1 MTHQDPHPKT
11 PATQLTWYNMW
22 STNKYDN
29 MNSSKYVYYATS
41 ASDKCTVSLTR
52 CCSAWQHK
60 HGDATKRNRF
70 HHFSLISLIH
80 SLSCLNSI
88 QFDYNAICHIH
99 WSDRSRQR
107 QMQGT
112 KYVVMSWI
120 QSSNGVGGKFPSPN
134 DGQTQRFEQNIVWN
148 LSIVRNV
155 NFVSRGMPSLTR
167 KKSDRPARALYLLG
181 ARLRHTREPNNVS
194 WQKSRWMM
202 MMNMYEWT
210 MNLLRILHR

>member
-29 MNSSKYVYYATS
+29 MNSSEYVYYATS

-70 HHFSLISLIH
+70 HHFSLISVIH

-88 QFDYNAICHIH
+88 QFNSIIAICHFH
-99 WSDRSRQR
+99 WSDRSSWAKANAK
-107 QMQGT
+107 QG
-112 KYVVMSWI
+112 KVVVMSWI

-134 DGQTQRFEQNIVWN
+134 DGQTRLFEQNIVWN

-167 KKSDRPARALYLLG
+167 KKSDRPARWYGAALEM
-181 ARLRHTREPNNVS
+181 APHCTRESVKFVANHDEWWIGV
-194 WQKSRWMM
+194 WM
-202 MMNMYEWT
+202 N
-210 MNLLRILHR
+210 HRPTTYY